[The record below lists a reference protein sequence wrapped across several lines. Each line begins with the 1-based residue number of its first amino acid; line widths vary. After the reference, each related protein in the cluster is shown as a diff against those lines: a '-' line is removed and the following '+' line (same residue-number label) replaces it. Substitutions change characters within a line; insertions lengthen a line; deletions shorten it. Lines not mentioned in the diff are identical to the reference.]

1 MPSWFASN
9 QLSEKPNWTRVDSFL
24 RSPGLAHR
32 DPDRAP
38 APRSL
43 TLLESAFNGHY
54 IFHSVVPRDAASP
67 LEAYE
72 HRLVDVNRHGMM
84 LDSPGR
90 SLPPELD
97 DHFP

>member
-1 MPSWFASN
+1 
-9 QLSEKPNWTRVDSFL
+9 
-24 RSPGLAHR
+24 
-32 DPDRAP
+32 
-38 APRSL
+38 
-43 TLLESAFNGHY
+43 LESAFNGHY